1 MILDEDNEFADNVAL
16 PTGALGRALVT
27 DNINQLI
34 ADSRLAGELYLV
46 IQITQAPASGGAA
59 KVAFELVS
67 DSTGSIAVDGSATQH
82 AGLGPYAVA
91 DLVVG
96 KQITVA
102 LPPAPSYEKYLGL
115 LVNVSGAALTAGR
128 FNAFLTPA
136 PARWTA

>member
-34 ADSRLAGELYLV
+34 ADSQISEALYLV
-46 IQITQAPASGGAA
+46 IQITQAVTSGGAA

-67 DSTGSIAVDGSATQH
+67 DATGTIAIDGTATAHFSTGMVPIASLT
-82 AGLGPYAVA
+82 AGWSVAVPLPPGPY
-91 DLVVG
+91 
-96 KQITVA
+96 
-102 LPPAPSYEKYLGL
+102 EKFLGL
-115 LVNVSGAALTAGR
+115 LVNISGAALTGGR
-128 FNAFLTPA
+128 LNSFLSPV